1 MGSLNL
7 PVSGQVYVET
17 PTLIYTVERHPVYGP
32 LLDPFWQAASAGQI
46 TPISSALIITEA
58 LVMPLRH
65 KDTRL
70 QAAYEAALFEADLE
84 LLPLT
89 QDVLR
94 EAARL
99 RAGIPGLRTPD
110 ALHAATALIAGCTL
124 FLTNDAGF
132 RRVPGLPLAI
142 LDDVLAS

>member
-7 PVSGQVYVET
+7 PISGQVYVET
-17 PTLIYTVERHPVYGP
+17 PTLIYTVERHPLYGP
-32 LLDPFWQAASAGQI
+32 LLDSFWRAASAGKI
-46 TPISSALIITEA
+46 TPISSELIITEA
-58 LVMPLRH
+58 LVMPIRNR
-65 KDTRL
+65 DTRL
-70 QAAYEAALFEADLE
+70 QDAYESALFQSDLN

-99 RAGIPGLRTPD
+99 RADIPGLRTPD

-132 RRVPGLPLAI
+132 RRVHGLPLAI